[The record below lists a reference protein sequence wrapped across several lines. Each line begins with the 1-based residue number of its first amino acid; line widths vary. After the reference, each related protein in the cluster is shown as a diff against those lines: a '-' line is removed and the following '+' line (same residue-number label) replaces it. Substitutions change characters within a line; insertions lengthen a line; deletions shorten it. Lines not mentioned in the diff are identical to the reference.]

1 MCDIC
6 LPALGCGHPA
16 GGPCLPGPALTP
28 ASRHRCRPQRF
39 WKELG
44 LAVSWSRLCRWG
56 LQGGPAFQAHRAKRD
71 VAHLPLGMGFRN
83 WATHVTACPWSNAR
97 LRALTWLCRG
107 DAGSW
112 LAVRPVSSVRP
123 DCLTVGV
130 GHVQG
135 LWAAASEGH
144 RRGVGWPTLQALCW
158 SHTHRPCPKDT
169 YRRVFHRDFRG
180 KLVLSVPMGHSV
192 WSKRAPVYLFV
203 SDRVTAS

>member
-1 MCDIC
+1 MRPSRGRA
-6 LPALGCGHPA
+6 LPAGACSNPRLQAPLQATEILEGAWPGCQLEPPLQVGPA
-16 GGPCLPGPALTP
+16 GRAGLPGPQGQARRGSP
-28 ASRHRCRPQRF
+28 PPRH
-39 WKELG
+39 
-44 LAVSWSRLCRWG
+44 
-56 LQGGPAFQAHRAKRD
+56 
-71 VAHLPLGMGFRN
+71 GFRN